1 MAINTSA
8 VTAIGRRPVSG
19 RATIMQDLRA
29 AFGRWQER
37 SRIRFELQQM
47 SSRELADLGLNP
59 SDIDDVANGSF
70 RRGD

>member
-1 MAINTSA
+1 MATNTSA
-8 VTAIGRRPVSG
+8 ASAIGRRPATG
-19 RATIMQDLRA
+19 RAPMFQNLRD

-47 SSRELADLGLNP
+47 NSRELADLGLNP
-59 SDIDDVANGSF
+59 SDIDDVANGSY